1 MNKSQQAQEQI
12 RQTLMTHIETNMGRP
27 EFSDVHPVHIA
38 VRSLTVDDV
47 KTLVDMGF
55 DVDGLD
61 IRGRTPLLLAAE
73 ESRPEMVETLVKRCG
88 ADVTIAD
95 VRGQTPL
102 HHLPMGETTRILL
115 EAGAAAG
122 AKDCNGDTPL
132 HNAEDAESVRLL
144 IAAGAD
150 VNARNSKG
158 FSPLHE
164 AARGD
169 LPDVVEALI
178 ESGAEIEM
186 KNHAGE
192 TPLTLAVRY
201 SKVDAVD
208 VLCNAGADI
217 KTEAHVPIETFRGLG
232 LLYEAVAMKNQR
244 KEIGETLDV
253 LFKHGLDPRGQD
265 KDGDTPSD
273 MIRGMGF
280 TGIADRI
287 DAKCQELDAKDHA
300 AAMMERARTKGMQG
314 SRSREMSL

>member
-1 MNKSQQAQEQI
+1 M
-12 RQTLMTHIETNMGRP
+12 
-27 EFSDVHPVHIA
+27 
-38 VRSLTVDDV
+38 
-47 KTLVDMGF
+47 
-55 DVDGLD
+55 
-61 IRGRTPLLLAAE
+61 
-73 ESRPEMVETLVKRCG
+73 
-88 ADVTIAD
+88 
-95 VRGQTPL
+95 
-102 HHLPMGETTRILL
+102 
-115 EAGAAAG
+115 
-122 AKDCNGDTPL
+122 
-132 HNAEDAESVRLL
+132 L

-265 KDGDTPSD
+265 KDGTPLP
-273 MIRGMGF
+273 
-280 TGIADRI
+280 T
-287 DAKCQELDAKDHA
+287 
-300 AAMMERARTKGMQG
+300 
-314 SRSREMSL
+314 

>member
-12 RQTLMTHIETNMGRP
+12 RQTLMTQIETNKGHP
-27 EFSDVHPVHIA
+27 EFPDVHPIHIA

-47 KTLVDMGF
+47 GTLVDMGF
-55 DVDGLD
+55 DVNGLD
-61 IRGRTPLLLAAE
+61 MRGRTPLLLAAE
-73 ESRPEMVETLVKRCG
+73 ESRPLMIEALVKRCG

-102 HHLPMGETTRILL
+102 HHLPMGETTKILL
-115 EAGAAAG
+115 EAGAVAC
-122 AKDCNGDTPL
+122 AKDCNGNTPL

-150 VNARNSKG
+150 VNSRNHKG

-287 DAKCQELDAKDHA
+287 DAKCHELDAKDHA
-300 AAMMERARTKGMQG
+300 AAMMERARTKGIQG
-314 SRSREMSL
+314 SRSREMTL